1 MLFELHNPKIDD
13 LKAVF
18 AQGFNAQTANYYLI
32 NKFVVQKFNQ
42 YIVLNVK
49 GYRFWNC
56 IQIDFEKF
64 EAKYFDKMIAIYRQL
79 LKTIIIHINTRLIIT
94 LVLIELAIQL

>member
-56 IQIDFEKF
+56 I
-64 EAKYFDKMIAIYRQL
+64 
-79 LKTIIIHINTRLIIT
+79 
-94 LVLIELAIQL
+94 